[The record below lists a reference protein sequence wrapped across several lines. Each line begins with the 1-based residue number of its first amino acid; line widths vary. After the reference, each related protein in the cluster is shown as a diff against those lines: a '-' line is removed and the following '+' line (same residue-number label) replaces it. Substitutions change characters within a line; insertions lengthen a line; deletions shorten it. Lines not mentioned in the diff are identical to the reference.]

1 LKGATIRDP
10 KPRLQHLVTAAALN
24 VARLAA
30 WFAER
35 PRVATRP
42 SRLALLQA

>member
-10 KPRLQHLVTAAALN
+10 KPRLQHLVTAALN